1 MAAATTGARGP
12 RGRVAAALTLFATL
26 ASLGVPG
33 LGLTACRA
41 RASDPET
48 DALVGELRQ
57 LYGPSTAP
65 WERWRRRQMVRL
77 PDGREVAREQAFRQ
91 DAHFPGACRVLL
103 ASRSGDEASLGAW
116 LLGTVPPSR
125 AAEVE
130 PVLIEALGSADAKA
144 AFEAV
149 LSLERV
155 GDRTAVP
162 PLERAA
168 SSGATPELRTAA
180 RLAIEEIERRRPG
193 RADDVRN
200 EVPADVPRVSAIVAA
215 AAPSGAPALAP
226 SFRRGVS
233 WWWSEA
239 GADGGAS
246 SFRGLRAL
254 GVTWVSIHTWDP
266 LQRGLHDPVFAEAR
280 HPFVLGNLDVIVRNA
295 HEAGLAVMLKPHL
308 EMRGYEPT
316 PEERRILRGT
326 DEGARRK
333 LIADFESRSGG
344 ETGDHN
350 RIEMETDADWRQ
362 WFRSYETYLLP
373 YAQAARA
380 VRADAFCVGRE
391 LDTSVIRRESD
402 WRRIIARVREV
413 YPGPLAYSANFDTW
427 PAVGFWDALDFIGV
441 SAYFPLSNRPDP
453 SLDDLAAGWK
463 RALGPLEEA
472 SRRYGR
478 PVLFTEVGYPS
489 VPEAARAPWREARLP
504 ADVWLQARC
513 YDATLLALAQRP
525 WIAGAFFW
533 LWERSA
539 EPAFRDPSHTLP
551 GKPAAYVMARWYRP
565 GAELRR
571 PDAPDTKTEQ
581 PAVPAPTRRP
591 GG

>member
-1 MAAATTGARGP
+1 
-12 RGRVAAALTLFATL
+12 LTLAL
-26 ASLGVPG
+26 ALPSLGASG
-33 LGLTACRA
+33 LGLAACRA
-41 RASDPET
+41 PASDPEAA
-48 DALVGELRQ
+48 ALAGQLRQ
-57 LYGPSTAP
+57 LYGPATAP
-65 WERWRRRQMVRL
+65 WERWRRRQTVRL
-77 PDGREVAREQAFRQ
+77 PDGREVAREQAFR
-91 DAHFPGACRVLL
+91 DDKGFPGACRVLL

-116 LLGTVPPSR
+116 LLGTVPASR

-130 PVLIEALGSADAKA
+130 PVLVEALRSADSRA
-144 AFEAV
+144 AFEAA

-155 GDRTAVP
+155 GGRTAVP
-162 PLERAA
+162 ALEGAVL
-168 SSGATPELRTAA
+168 SGATPEIRTAA
-180 RLAIEEIERRRPG
+180 AVAIEEIERRRPG
-193 RADDVRN
+193 RADEVRN
-200 EVPADVPRVSAIVAA
+200 EVPADAPRVSAIVAA

-226 SFRRGVS
+226 SFHRGVS

-239 GADGGAS
+239 GSDGGAS
-246 SFRGLRAL
+246 SFRRLRAL

-280 HPFVLGNLDVIVRNA
+280 HPFVLRDLDAIVKNA
-295 HEAGLAVMLKPHL
+295 HQAGLAVMLKPHL

-333 LIADFESRSGG
+333 LIAELESRGDG

-350 RIEMETDADWRQ
+350 RIEMQTDADWRR

-373 YAQAARA
+373 YAEAARSTG
-380 VRADAFCVGRE
+380 ADAFCVGRE

-413 YPGPLAYSANFDTW
+413 FPGPLAYSANFDTW

-441 SAYFPLSNRPDP
+441 SAYFPLSDRPDP
-453 SLDDLAAGWK
+453 SLEDLAAGWG

-513 YDATLLALAQRP
+513 YDAALRALAQRP

-571 PDAPDTKTEQ
+571 PDPRDTPAPPQ
-581 PAVPAPTRRP
+581 AVPAPTPRP
-591 GG
+591 GGSPVPGAPR

>member
-1 MAAATTGARGP
+1 VTRHQL
-12 RGRVAAALTLFATL
+12 VLL
-26 ASLGVPG
+26 SLGAAG
-33 LGLTACRA
+33 LGLAACRA
-41 RASDPET
+41 RASDPGAA
-48 DALVGELRQ
+48 ALAGELRR
-57 LYGPSTAP
+57 LYGPATAP
-65 WERWRRRQMVRL
+65 WERWRRRQTVRL
-77 PDGREVAREQAFRQ
+77 PDGREVAREQAFR
-91 DAHFPGACRVLL
+91 DDRNFPGACRLLL

-116 LLGTVPPSR
+116 LLGTVPASR

-130 PVLIEALGSADAKA
+130 PVLVEALAGADSRA
-144 AFEAV
+144 AFEAA

-155 GDRTAVP
+155 GGRTAVP
-162 PLERAA
+162 ALEGAA
-168 SSGATPELRTAA
+168 LSGATPELRTAA
-180 RLAIEEIERRRPG
+180 QVAIEEIDGRRPG
-193 RADDVRN
+193 RADEVRTESPSGN
-200 EVPADVPRVSAIVAA
+200 P
-215 AAPSGAPALAP
+215 AAPPRAPGLAP

-233 WWWSEA
+233 WWFSEA
-239 GADGGAS
+239 GTDAGAS
-246 SFRGLRAL
+246 SFRRLRVL

-266 LQRGLHDPVFAEAR
+266 LQRGLHDPALAEAR
-280 HPFVLGNLDVIVRNA
+280 HPFVLRNLEAIVKSA

-308 EMRGYEPT
+308 EM
-316 PEERRILRGT
+316 
-326 DEGARRK
+326 
-333 LIADFESRSGG
+333 SGRG

-350 RIEMETDADWRQ
+350 RIEMETDTDWRR

-373 YAQAARA
+373 YARAARA
-380 VRADAFCVGRE
+380 TGADAFCVGRE
-391 LDTSVIRRESD
+391 LDTSVIRREAD

-427 PAVGFWDALDFIGV
+427 HGVGFWDALDFIGV
-441 SAYFPLSNRPDP
+441 SAYFPLSDGPDP
-453 SLDDLAAGWK
+453 SLEDLAAGWG

-513 YDATLLALAQRP
+513 YDATLRALAQRP

-571 PDAPDTKTEQ
+571 PDDATPLAP
-581 PAVPAPTRRP
+581 ARP
-591 GG
+591 GPTPPPGG

>member
-1 MAAATTGARGP
+1 MAAAAIGVRTP
-12 RGRVAAALTLFATL
+12 RPRVAPALIL
-26 ASLGVPG
+26 ALVSLGAPG
-33 LGLTACRA
+33 LGLTACGA
-41 RASDPET
+41 RASDREAA
-48 DALVGELRQ
+48 ALAGQLRQ
-57 LYGPSTAP
+57 VYGPATAP
-65 WERWRRRQMVRL
+65 WERWRHRQTVRL
-77 PDGREVAREQAFRQ
+77 PDGRELARDQAFR
-91 DAHFPGACRVLL
+91 DDPHFPGACRVLL

-116 LLGTVPPSR
+116 LLGTVPASR

-130 PVLIEALGSADAKA
+130 PALVEALTSADSRA
-144 AFEAV
+144 AFEAA

-155 GDRTAVP
+155 GGRTAIP
-162 PLERAA
+162 ALEGAA
-168 SSGATPELRTAA
+168 LSGAAPELRTAA
-180 RLAIEEIERRRPG
+180 QVAIEEIERRRPG
-193 RADDVRN
+193 PANEVRN
-200 EVPADVPRVSAIVAA
+200 EVRDDSRRGEPIAAGAASGSA
-215 AAPSGAPALAP
+215 PGLAP

-239 GADGGAS
+239 GPDAGVS
-246 SFRGLRAL
+246 SFRRLRAL

-280 HPFVLGNLDVIVRNA
+280 HPFVLRDLDAIVKNA
-295 HEAGLAVMLKPHL
+295 HQAGLAVMLKPHL
-308 EMRGYEPT
+308 EMRP
-316 PEERRILRGT
+316 RG
-326 DEGARRK
+326 
-333 LIADFESRSGG
+333 GG

-350 RIEMETDADWRQ
+350 RIEMESEADWRQ
-362 WFRSYETYLLP
+362 WFRNYETYLLS

-380 VRADAFCVGRE
+380 TGADAFCVGRE

-402 WRRIIARVREV
+402 WRRIIAGVRKV
-413 YPGPLAYSANFDTW
+413 FPGPLAYSANFDTW
-427 PAVGFWDALDFIGV
+427 HGVGFWDALDFIGV
-441 SAYFPLSNRPDP
+441 SAYFPLSDRPDP
-453 SLDDLAAGWK
+453 SLDDLAAGWG

-513 YDATLLALAQRP
+513 YDATLHALAQRP

-571 PDAPDTKTEQ
+571 PDAPAAKAPR
-581 PAVPAPTRRP
+581 PAVPAPTSRP
-591 GG
+591 AG

>member
-1 MAAATTGARGP
+1 
-12 RGRVAAALTLFATL
+12 LL
-26 ASLGVPG
+26 AGQ
-33 LGLTACRA
+33 
-41 RASDPET
+41 
-48 DALVGELRQ
+48 LRQ
-57 LYGPSTAP
+57 LYGPATAP
-65 WERWRRRQMVRL
+65 WERWRRRQTVHL
-77 PDGREVAREQAFRQ
+77 PDGREVAREQAFR
-91 DAHFPGACRVLL
+91 DDPHFPGACRLLL

-116 LLGTVPPSR
+116 LLGTVPAAR

-130 PVLIEALGSADAKA
+130 PALVEALSSTDSRA
-144 AFEAV
+144 AFQAA

-155 GDRTAVP
+155 GGRTAVP
-162 PLERAA
+162 ALEAAA
-168 SSGATPELRTAA
+168 SSGATLELRTAA
-180 RLAIEEIERRRPG
+180 QVAIEEIEHRPPG
-193 RADDVRN
+193 REDEVR
-200 EVPADVPRVSAIVAA
+200 
-215 AAPSGAPALAP
+215 GAPGLAP

-233 WWWSEA
+233 WWFSEA
-239 GADGGAS
+239 GADAGAS
-246 SFRGLRAL
+246 SFRRLRGL

-266 LQRGLHDPVFAEAR
+266 LQRGLHDPAFAEAR
-280 HPFVLGNLDVIVRNA
+280 HPFVLRNLEAIVKNA

-316 PEERRILRGT
+316 PEERRVLRGA

-333 LIADFESRSGG
+333 LIAELESRGGG

-362 WFRSYETYLLP
+362 WLGNYERYLLP
-373 YAQAARA
+373 YAKAARA
-380 VRADAFCVGRE
+380 TGADAFCVGRE

-413 YPGPLAYSANFDTW
+413 FPGPLTYSANFDTW
-427 PAVGFWDALDFIGV
+427 RAVGFWDALDFIGV
-441 SAYFPLSNRPDP
+441 SAYFPLSDRPDP
-453 SLDDLAAGWK
+453 SLDDLAAGWGL
-463 RALGPLEEA
+463 ALGPLEEA

-489 VPEAARAPWREARLP
+489 VPEAARAPWREARMP

-513 YDATLLALAQRP
+513 YDATLRALAQRP

-571 PDAPDTKTEQ
+571 PDDTRALP
-581 PAVPAPTRRP
+581 PATPAPTPRP